1 MLAAGR
7 LNVDP
12 LITHRFSIDDAPQAY
27 AAIQNDRSALGVILE
42 YPREAE
48 LARSITIPSSRTAAA
63 DGAGI
68 GLIGAGNFSKAT
80 LAPAL
85 AKTSA
90 RLVAVADLQ
99 GNAAQ
104 HLAKKFGFRLA
115 VTDYRMLLENPEIA
129 AILIAVGHNLHAR
142 FVCES
147 LAAGKHVFVEKPLA
161 MNVDEVAKIVAAAK
175 DYPDRHIMV
184 GFNRRF
190 SPHMVKIKQLLAG
203 RGEPLAM
210 TFVGNAGFIPPEVW
224 VHDPVRG
231 GGRIVG
237 EACHFIDLM
246 VYLTGSKVR
255 SVAAHQMEQGVA
267 TREDKMS
274 ISLGFEDGSVGTV
287 NYFANG
293 SKAYPKESMEIFSDQ
308 RVIRMEN
315 FRRTTG
321 FGFKGFK
328 KFKTM
333 RQDKGHAAQ
342 FSAFVDRV
350 RDGGTPL
357 IPLDEL
363 VNVTLASFA
372 AMRAANDRRTI
383 LLGKEFGPELLRVNG
398 ENAPDKETF
407 AP

>member
-1 MLAAGR
+1 
-7 LNVDP
+7 
-12 LITHRFSIDDAPQAY
+12 
-27 AAIQNDRSALGVILE
+27 
-42 YPREAE
+42 
-48 LARSITIPSSRTAAA
+48 
-63 DGAGI
+63 
-68 GLIGAGNFSKAT
+68 
-80 LAPAL
+80 
-85 AKTSA
+85 
-90 RLVAVADLQ
+90 
-99 GNAAQ
+99 
-104 HLAKKFGFRLA
+104 
-115 VTDYRMLLENPEIA
+115 MLLENPEIA

-142 FVCES
+142 FVCEA
-147 LAAGKHVFVEKPLA
+147 LMAGKHVFVEKPLA
-161 MNVDEVAKIVAAAK
+161 MNVDEVATIVAAARIAT
-175 DYPDRHIMV
+175 DRHIMV

-210 TFVGNAGFIPPEVW
+210 NFVGNAGFIPPEVW

-246 VYLTGSKVR
+246 VFLTGSKVR
-255 SVAAHQMEQGVA
+255 SVAAHQMERGVA

-293 SKAYPKESMEIFSDQ
+293 SKAYPKEAMEIFSDQ

-315 FRRTTG
+315 FRRTTA

-328 KFKTM
+328 KLKTM

-342 FSAFVDRV
+342 FTAFVNRV
-350 RDGGTPL
+350 RDGGSPL

-363 VNVTLASFA
+363 INVTLASFA
-372 AMRAANDRRTI
+372 AMSAAAEGRTI
-383 LLGKEFGPELLRVNG
+383 QLEREYGQELFRLCSDEPIVQ
-398 ENAPDKETF
+398 ESTTP
-407 AP
+407 